1 MAKRKSV
8 IKKSTQGP
16 WWKKTKTVY
25 ALIAAVCFVLYAN
38 TLGNEYA
45 LDDAIAITSNSFTKS
60 GFAGIPDL
68 FKYDT
73 FTGFF
78 GTTKELVA
86 GGRYRPLSLVTF
98 AIEWQLFGENP
109 GVSHFINILLYA
121 LTGIILW
128 QLLLRLRPD
137 ESNVWFLSLPLVV
150 VLLFLAHPLH
160 TEVVAN
166 IKGRDDI
173 MALLGSLLAW
183 KYSLDYLDGK
193 GLKYGLYSGLA
204 LFGGLLSKE
213 NAITFLAVIPMAHY
227 FFTEK
232 SIPKIAKNWIPL
244 ILGAV
249 VFLAL
254 RYAVIG
260 FPKTEVATELM
271 NNPFLGMSGSEKFA
285 TIIYTLGIYLKLL
298 FFPHPLTYDY
308 YPYHIPITGLSDL
321 RFILSAVLY
330 VALGVFALIRLPK
343 KDAISFGILY
353 FFATMTIVSNLF
365 FPIGVF
371 MNERFAYMSSV
382 GWALVVGVLLVD
394 RLPGL
399 LKSASGGKVPQY
411 LLIVVLAG
419 FSIKTIARNPNWK
432 NDFTLFQHDVKI
444 SKNSAKSNVTAGGS
458 LIDAADLVR
467 DPQQQKSM
475 YQEAIGYL
483 DKALEIHPDYVDAL
497 LLRGN
502 AQYKLYQDE
511 KGTLEYYFRIL
522 DIAPENVNVP
532 RNIQVVMN
540 GSKDYVLKAQA
551 YERYLT
557 YQPNNFDMLILLG
570 QVYGRNLNQMD
581 KALKAFERAVQV
593 NPNDVRG
600 YKNLGTVYGIQERY
614 QEAID
619 VLLKAE
625 EIAPRDAE
633 VITNLA
639 ITYKRLGND
648 ERSQYYQNRIPR

>member
-8 IKKSTQGP
+8 NKKSTQGP

-68 FKYDT
+68 FNYDT

-193 GLKYGLYSGLA
+193 GFKYGLYSGLA

-382 GWALVVGVLLVD
+382 GWALVVGVLLID

-411 LLIVVLAG
+411 LLIAVLAG

-540 GSKDYVLKAQA
+540 GSKDYALKAQA

-581 KALKAFERAVQV
+581 KALNAFERAVQV

>member
-1 MAKRKSV
+1 MAK
-8 IKKSTQGP
+8 KKSAKKTSAPGP

-98 AIEWQLFGENP
+98 AVEWQLFGQNP

-121 LTGIILW
+121 LTGIVLW
-128 QLLLRLRPD
+128 QLLMRLRPD
-137 ESNVWFLSLPLVV
+137 ESKVWFLSLPLVV

-173 MALLGSLLAW
+173 MALLGALLAW
-183 KYSLDYLDGK
+183 KYSLHYIDGK
-193 GLKYGLYSGLA
+193 GLKYGLFSGLA

-227 FFTEK
+227 FFTDK

-244 ILGAV
+244 ILGAA

-271 NNPFLGMSGSEKFA
+271 NNPFLGMSGSEKIA
-285 TIIYTLGIYLKLL
+285 TIIYTLGIYVKLL

-308 YPYHIPITGLSDL
+308 YPYHIPITGLTDL

-330 VALGVFALIRLPK
+330 VALGSFALIRLPK

-382 GWALVVGVLLVD
+382 GWALVAGILLVD
-394 RLPGL
+394 RFPRLF
-399 LKSASGGKVPQY
+399 KFASGGKVSQY

-467 DPQQQKSM
+467 DPQRQKSM

-511 KGTLEYYFRIL
+511 KGTLAYYFRIL

-532 RNIQVVMN
+532 RNLQVVMN
-540 GSKDYVLKAQA
+540 GSKNYALKAQA

-570 QVYGRNLNQMD
+570 QVYGRNLNQLD
-581 KALKAFERAVQV
+581 KALNTFERAVRV

-633 VITNLA
+633 VLTNLA

-648 ERSQYYQNRIPR
+648 ERSQYYQSRIPR